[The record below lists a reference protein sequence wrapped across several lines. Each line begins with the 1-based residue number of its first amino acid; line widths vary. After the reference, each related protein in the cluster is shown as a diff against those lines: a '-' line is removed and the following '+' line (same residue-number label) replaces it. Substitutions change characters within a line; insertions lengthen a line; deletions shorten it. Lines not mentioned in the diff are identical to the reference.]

1 MKVLNHASKKVYMF
15 LKNATQQKNYEGKT
29 SKEKKSMAHDDLQ
42 EYLVRFGLA
51 VRGVWWMME
60 DRGYALQE
68 WQRQL
73 LEKTPLEIAHAG
85 LEAALE
91 KQCSL
96 GQAFSSTFRVCATAP
111 AAAAAAQGQAKTLRV
126 VFFDR
131 NFDDTKGKEVMI
143 SSNLLRKSIE
153 ELDAPSDADVDAKAK
168 ATAVKETELSAIFVL
183 PNKLSPDAKKLA
195 SKYAARIQT
204 LTFERMFIPVGRHVQ
219 VPRHVRLT
227 SSEASAFEEARRIQ
241 RHQLLV
247 LRLDD
252 PVSQYYGFE
261 VGDIVRIERPGGAA
275 YRVVDE

>member
-1 MKVLNHASKKVYMF
+1 MSKKVYIF
-15 LKNATQQKNYEGKT
+15 YTRKTHKNYKG
-29 SKEKKSMAHDDLQ
+29 KSMAHDDLQ

-51 VRGVWWMME
+51 VRGVLWMME

-111 AAAAAAQGQAKTLRV
+111 AAAAAASAALGQAKSLRV

-195 SKYAARIQT
+195 SKYAARIQM

>member
-1 MKVLNHASKKVYMF
+1 MF
-15 LKNATQQKNYEGKT
+15 LKNATQQNNYEGKT

-85 LEAALE
+85 LEAALG

-96 GQAFSSTFRVCATAP
+96 GQAFSSTFRVRTTTP
-111 AAAAAAQGQAKTLRV
+111 AAAAAASAASAAFAAQGQAKSLRV

-153 ELDAPSDADVDAKAK
+153 ELDASSDADADADAIAKALDG
-168 ATAVKETELSAIFVL
+168 KETELSAIFVL

-227 SSEASAFEEARRIQ
+227 FNEASAFEEARRIQ

>member
-1 MKVLNHASKKVYMF
+1 M
-15 LKNATQQKNYEGKT
+15 E
-29 SKEKKSMAHDDLQ
+29 HDDLQ

-73 LEKTPLEIAHAG
+73 LEKTPLQIAHAG
-85 LEAALE
+85 LEAALG

-96 GQAFSSTFRVCATAP
+96 GQAFSSTFRVRATAP
-111 AAAAAAQGQAKTLRV
+111 AAPAALRV

-143 SSNLLRKSIE
+143 SSNLLRRSIE
-153 ELDAPSDADVDAKAK
+153 ELDVFSDANAIAKASAK
-168 ATAVKETELSAIFVL
+168 EEAVDPSFSAIFVL

-227 SSEASAFEEARRIQ
+227 LNEASAFEEARRIQ

>member
-1 MKVLNHASKKVYMF
+1 MPHPFHDCKF
-15 LKNATQQKNYEGKT
+15 LRLSVHVKEGISVFYPQHCKNYKG
-29 SKEKKSMAHDDLQ
+29 KSMAHDDLQ

-60 DRGYALQE
+60 DRGYALQDC
-68 WQRQL
+68 QRRL

-85 LEAALE
+85 LEAALG

-96 GQAFSSTFRVCATAP
+96 GQAFSTTFR
-111 AAAAAAQGQAKTLRV
+111 AQSQAKTLRV

-143 SSNLLRKSIE
+143 SSNLLRRSIE
-153 ELDAPSDADVDAKAK
+153 ELDASSDADADANANAKAFDGK
-168 ATAVKETELSAIFVL
+168 GTELSAIFVL

-227 SSEASAFEEARRIQ
+227 SNDASAFEEARRIQ